1 MNLYSITVGFAQSG
15 EYVVTPVFPRAGRP
29 ARVTHAVPVALRAGS
44 AGQRM
49 GRVYGEPAEVQTR
62 EDGRPLGF
70 TWRGRR
76 YTVTAVQEYWLVN
89 RAWWRESAPVPAR
102 PELKFW
108 RVEAA
113 GPGGYLPE
121 ELPGEPGE
129 EARPY
134 PASQP
139 TGVYELRE
147 DSAAGTWTLR
157 RVAD

>member
-1 MNLYSITVGFAQSG
+1 
-15 EYVVTPVFPRAGRP
+15 
-29 ARVTHAVPVALRAGS
+29 
-44 AGQRM
+44 M
-49 GRVYGEPAEVQTR
+49 GRVYGEPVQVQVR
-62 EDGRPLGF
+62 EDGRPTGF

-89 RAWWRESAPVPAR
+89 RTWWRESAPVPAR

-113 GPGGYLPE
+113 RPGGYLPGDP
-121 ELPGEPGE
+121 PGEPGE
-129 EARPY
+129 EARSY

-157 RVAD
+157 RIAD

>member
-1 MNLYSITVGFAQSG
+1 
-15 EYVVTPVFPRAGRP
+15 
-29 ARVTHAVPVALRAGS
+29 
-44 AGQRM
+44 M

-70 TWRGRR
+70 AWRGRR

-89 RAWWRESAPVPAR
+89 RAWWRESAPVSAR
-102 PELKFW
+102 PELEFW

-113 GPGGYLPE
+113 GPGGYPPQD
-121 ELPGEPGE
+121 LPGDQGDQGDHGHPRHPRHPGE
-129 EARPY
+129 ETPSY

-139 TGVYELRE
+139 TGVYELRR
-147 DSAAGTWTLR
+147 DIAAGTWTLC

>member
-1 MNLYSITVGFAQSG
+1 
-15 EYVVTPVFPRAGRP
+15 
-29 ARVTHAVPVALRAGS
+29 
-44 AGQRM
+44 M
-49 GRVYGEPAEVQTR
+49 GRVYGEPVQVQVR
-62 EDGRPLGF
+62 EDGRPTGF

-89 RAWWRESAPVPAR
+89 RNWWRESAPVPAR

-113 GPGGYLPE
+113 GPGSYLSE
-121 ELPGEPGE
+121 
-129 EARPY
+129 
-134 PASQP
+134 ASQQ